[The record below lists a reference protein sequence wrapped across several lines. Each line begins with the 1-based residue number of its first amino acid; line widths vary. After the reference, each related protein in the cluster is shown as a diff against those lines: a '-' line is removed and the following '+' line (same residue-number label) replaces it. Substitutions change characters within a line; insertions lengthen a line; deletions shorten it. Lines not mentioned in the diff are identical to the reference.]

1 MKNPR
6 HFGVRKG
13 FIFPKENY
21 RERIENLLSYCFK
34 ENFVFIYVA
43 CRDVFLH
50 NNLIAQRFSAAKIA
64 LLYVLFNLN
73 LP

>member
-21 RERIENLLSYCFK
+21 RERIVNLLKVIVSRKDFGY
-34 ENFVFIYVA
+34 IYVA
-43 CRDVFLH
+43 RRDVFLH
-50 NNLIAQRFSAAKIA
+50 SN
-64 LLYVLFNLN
+64 
-73 LP
+73 